1 MRYDCDDP
9 AFTGDFVEF
18 SDSFSRA
25 QQRAIWAAGGEDEEL
40 FLSLL
45 RAKIVSLHLSC
56 LDAPPILKAD
66 DLVPERVEDMDV
78 RLYTWFSYAWVAHL
92 RGLSELGKTLG
103 LSLLATSGIT
113 VATMETALPSPNHI

>member
-1 MRYDCDDP
+1 MRYDCDEP
-9 AFTGDFVEF
+9 AFEGDFVEF

-66 DLVPERVEDMDV
+66 DLVPDRVEAMDV

-92 RGLSELGKTLG
+92 RGLSDLGNAIGRRLFST
-103 LSLLATSGIT
+103 SATI
-113 VATMETALPSPNHI
+113 ATMEADPVSLNHS

>member
-9 AFTGDFVEF
+9 SFTGDFVEF

-45 RAKIVSLHLSC
+45 RAKILSIHLSC
-56 LDAPPILKAD
+56 LDAPAILRAE

-92 RGLSELGKTLG
+92 RGLSDLGNTLG
-103 LSLLATSGIT
+103 RRLFSTSATIASTEAVPVSL
-113 VATMETALPSPNHI
+113 NHS

>member
-9 AFTGDFVEF
+9 AFAGDFVEF

-45 RAKIVSLHLSC
+45 RAKIVSLRLSC
-56 LDAPPILKAD
+56 LDAPPITQAAD
-66 DLVPERVEDMDV
+66 LTPERAEEMDI

-92 RGLSELGKTLG
+92 RGLADLGNALG
-103 LSLLATSGIT
+103 RRLFSTSATI
-113 VATMETALPSPNHI
+113 ATMEADPVSLNHS